1 MKLKW
6 RTLWDPIV
14 GAVTFERASAG
25 LTAIKPTRVRE
36 EGAERTPPSPLAGSK
51 RGSPSR
57 KQKANKPPTRPAMM
71 FPSLIAPPAVYP
83 SLLRPTPTLT
93 LPQSLQSAFSSHS
106 SFLVEDLIRIG
117 RPTSYLSRTGP
128 PPSISPPTSTARTDS
143 GPPELAGSTPT
154 TGSRRICSPQTSS
167 SSDSTFLKF
176 GVNAILSSA
185 PRSEASPALLQ
196 SIPPKTF
203 SFPYFEGSFQPFIRS
218 SYFPATSAVVPIP
231 GTFSWPL
238 AARGKPRRGMLRR
251 AVFSDVQR
259 KALEKMFQ
267 KQKYISKPDRKK
279 LAAKLGLKDSQV
291 KIWFQNRRMKWRNS
305 KERELLSSGGC
316 REQTLPT
323 KFNPHPDL
331 SDVGKKCSGEE
342 EEEEEEVPPVC
353 PPSPRHPLTYHQ
365 SPEHLHLRDRL
376 DSQMSPSPSHSS
388 SPSKPSD
395 FSDSEEED
403 DEGEEEEITVS

>member
-6 RTLWDPIV
+6 RTLLNPIV

-25 LTAIKPTRVRE
+25 LTTIKPTVQE
-36 EGAERTPPSPLAGSK
+36 EGAERTPPGSLAGSLPRQGCEAENK
-51 RGSPSR
+51 S
-57 KQKANKPPTRPAMM
+57 KQTNKQA
-71 FPSLIAPPAVYP
+71 
-83 SLLRPTPTLT
+83 
-93 LPQSLQSAFSSHS
+93 
-106 SFLVEDLIRIG
+106 
-117 RPTSYLSRTGP
+117 
-128 PPSISPPTSTARTDS
+128 S
-143 GPPELAGSTPT
+143 GPCFEGE
-154 TGSRRICSPQTSS
+154 GQRQ
-167 SSDSTFLKF
+167 
-176 GVNAILSSA
+176 
-185 PRSEASPALLQ
+185 PRSAAGRRRETSPALLQ
-196 SIPPKTF
+196 SVPPKTF
-203 SFPYFEGSFQPFIRS
+203 SFPYFEGSFQPFLRS
-218 SYFPATSAVVPIP
+218 SYFPAASAVVPIP

-342 EEEEEEVPPVC
+342 EEEEEEEEGAIPPAPESGKAVA
-353 PPSPRHPLTYHQ
+353 PRSPAAPQEPGQCQHGELCAQRGAAPLQRDQ
-365 SPEHLHLRDRL
+365 SHFALNSCHEMYSLF
-376 DSQMSPSPSHSS
+376 
-388 SPSKPSD
+388 SKK
-395 FSDSEEED
+395 FGFCSE
-403 DEGEEEEITVS
+403 ISFQSAQP